1 MKNRV
6 EQIKKFNADFKRLP
20 ERQHRHATRIIR
32 PSKTLAYQITFV
44 TDSDYRSAQQ

>member
-20 ERQHRHATRIIR
+20 ERQRRHATRIVR
-32 PSKTLAYQITFV
+32 PNVI
-44 TDSDYRSAQQ
+44 TDSDYRGAQR